1 MRDTRNDISHR
12 DPPLIA
18 LTDLNPALTTDL
30 LSARFLKCTE
40 KSDIS

>member
-1 MRDTRNDISHR
+1 MKDTRNDISHR

-18 LTDLNPALTTDL
+18 LTDLHPALTSDL
-30 LSARFLKCTE
+30 TSARFLKCAE